1 MSEIL
6 ILALDSLRA
15 NKLRS
20 FLTILG
26 VVIGVATVIGMSS
39 IISGLNGNIS
49 SQIQDLGSNLVFVQR
64 IPATIGGR
72 VPPEMFSRKK
82 LTLDD
87 ANAIAQLP
95 LVEAISPV
103 VQYLNFSASSNSFV
117 VRYRDHTAKNTIF
130 IGATPEVATVMNL
143 RITLGRWINEA
154 DHTHNSNVVVL
165 GHDTAETI
173 FPANVDPIDK
183 EVEIEGQ
190 PFRVIGVLEKR
201 KDTLQGGANPNDNVA
216 EMPIGTFW
224 RLHPEQKDFMFVIKV
239 VSQEDM
245 PRAISQIEALLRIRR
260 GVPPN
265 KDDDF
270 AISTQDTFTDL
281 WNQIS
286 SGVFTVML
294 TISSIALI
302 VGGVGVMNIMLV
314 SVTERTKEIGIRKA
328 IGATQRNILQQ
339 FLFEAM
345 VLTAAGGILGIGAG
359 ALIAA
364 TIRTLVPFLPAT
376 ISTFWVAVAFSVS
389 VGTGLIFGLY
399 PAYRAAI
406 LSPIEALR
414 YE

>member
-6 ILALDSLRA
+6 LLALDSLRK

-20 FLTILG
+20 FLTVLG

-39 IISGLNGNIS
+39 IISGLNNNIA
-49 SQIQDLGSNLVFVQR
+49 SQIQDLGSNLIFVQR
-64 IPATIGGR
+64 IPPTVGGR
-72 VPPEMFSRKK
+72 LPPEVFSRKK

-87 ANAIAQLP
+87 AKAIGELP
-95 LVEAISPV
+95 LVQAVAPV
-103 VQYLNFSASSNSFV
+103 LQYFAVNMNAKSFS
-117 VRYRDHTAKNTIF
+117 VRYRERTAKNTIF
-130 IGATPEVATVMNL
+130 IGATPEVAVVMNL
-143 RITLGRWINEA
+143 HLTAGRWINQA

-165 GHDTAETI
+165 GHDTADTI
-173 FPANVDPIDK
+173 FPANVDPVDK

-201 KDTLQGGANPNDNVA
+201 KDALQGGSNPNDNVA

-224 RLHPEQKDFMFVIKV
+224 RLHPEQKDFMFAVKTFAPDEV
-239 VSQEDM
+239 
-245 PRAISQIEALLRIRR
+245 PRAIDQIEALLRTRR

-265 KDDDF
+265 KENDF
-270 AISTQDTFTDL
+270 AISTQDTFLDL
-281 WNQIS
+281 WSQIS
-286 SGVFTVML
+286 SGIFTVML
-294 TISSIALI
+294 TISSIALV

-314 SVTERTKEIGIRKA
+314 SVTERTREIGVRKA
-328 IGATQRNILQQ
+328 IGATQRNILTQ

-345 VLTAAGGILGIGAG
+345 VLTAVGGVLGIMAGGA
-359 ALIAA
+359 IAVI
-364 TIRTLVPFLPAT
+364 IRTVAPFLPA
-376 ISTFWVAVAFSVS
+376 SVSMFWVAIGFSTA
-389 VGTGLIFGLY
+389 VGTGLVFGLY

>member
-6 ILALDSLRA
+6 LLALDSLA
-15 NKLRS
+15 KNKLRS
-20 FLTILG
+20 FLTVLG

-39 IISGLNGNIS
+39 IISGLNSSIS

-64 IPATIGGR
+64 IPNTIGGR
-72 VPPEMFSRKK
+72 IPPEVFNRKK
-82 LTLDD
+82 LTLED
-87 ANAIAQLP
+87 AKAVGELS
-95 LVEAISPV
+95 LVQSVAPV
-103 VQYLNFSASSNSFV
+103 LQYLPFNADAKSFS
-117 VRYRDHTAKNTIF
+117 VRYKDRTAKNSIF
-130 IGATPEVATVMNL
+130 IGATPEIATVMNL
-143 RITLGRWINEA
+143 HLTDGRWLNEA

-173 FPANVDPIDK
+173 FPANVNPVDK

-201 KDTLQGGANPNDNVA
+201 KDALQGGSNPNDNVA

-224 RLHPEQKDFMFVIKV
+224 RLHPEQKDFMFAIKTT
-239 VSQEDM
+239 SQDDL
-245 PRAISQIEALLRIRR
+245 PRAISQIESLLRIRR

-265 KDDDF
+265 KESDF
-270 AISTQDTFTDL
+270 SISTQDTFTDL

-286 SGVFTVML
+286 GGIFTVML
-294 TISSIALI
+294 AISSIALV

-314 SVTERTKEIGIRKA
+314 SVTERTREIGVRKA
-328 IGATQRNILQQ
+328 IGATQRNILTQ

-345 VLTAAGGILGIGAG
+345 VLTAVGGVLGVLTGGA
-359 ALIAA
+359 IAVI
-364 TIRTLVPFLPAT
+364 IRTLAPFLPA
-376 ISTFWVAVAFSVS
+376 SVSMFWVAIGFSTA
-389 VGTGLIFGLY
+389 VGTGLVFGLY

>member
-6 ILALDSLRA
+6 LLALDSLRA

-39 IISGLNGNIS
+39 IISGLNSNIS
-49 SQIQDLGSNLVFVQR
+49 SQIQDLGSNLIFVQR
-64 IPATIGGR
+64 IPPTIGGR

-87 ANAIAQLP
+87 ANAIKQLP
-95 LVEAISPV
+95 SVQAISPIL
-103 VQYLNFSASSNSFV
+103 QYVNFSGSTTSFA

-130 IGATPEVATVMNL
+130 IGATPDVASVMNL
-143 RITLGRWINEA
+143 RIDAGRWINEA
-154 DHTHNSNVVVL
+154 DHTHNSSVVVL

-173 FPANVDPIDK
+173 FPANVDPVDK

-190 PFRVIGVLEKR
+190 PFRVIGVLDKR
-201 KDTLQGGANPNDNVA
+201 KDVLQGGSNPNDNVA
-216 EMPIGTFW
+216 EMPVGTFW
-224 RLHPEQKDFMFVIKV
+224 RLHPEQKDFMFAVKV

-245 PRAISQIEALLRIRR
+245 PRAIQQIEALLRIRR

-265 KDDDF
+265 KEDDF

-286 SGVFTVML
+286 SGIFTVML
-294 TISSIALI
+294 AISSIALV

-314 SVTERTKEIGIRKA
+314 SVTERTREIGIRKA
-328 IGATQRNILQQ
+328 IGATQRNILAQ

-345 VLTAAGGILGIGAG
+345 VLTAVGGILGIVAG
-359 ALIAA
+359 SAIALI
-364 TIRTLVPFLPAT
+364 IRTIVPFLPA
-376 ISTFWVAVAFSVS
+376 SVSAFWVAIGFSTS
-389 VGTGLIFGLY
+389 VGTGLIF
-399 PAYRAAI
+399 
-406 LSPIEALR
+406 
-414 YE
+414 

>member
-6 ILALDSLRA
+6 LLALDSLRK

-39 IISGLNGNIS
+39 IISGLNSNIS
-49 SQIQDLGSNLVFVQR
+49 SQIQNLGSNLIFVQR
-64 IPATIGGR
+64 IPPTIGGR

-82 LTLDD
+82 LTVED
-87 ANAIAQLP
+87 ANAVAELP
-95 LVEAISPV
+95 LVQAVAPIL
-103 VQYLNFSASSNSFV
+103 QYLNFNASSKSFS
-117 VRYRDHTAKNTIF
+117 VRYRDRTAKNTIF
-130 IGATPEVATVMNL
+130 IGATPEVAVVMNL
-143 RITLGRWINEA
+143 RLDAGRWINES

-173 FPANVDPIDK
+173 FPANLDPTDK

-201 KDTLQGGANPNDNVA
+201 KDSLQGGSNPNDNVA

-224 RLHPEQKDFMFVIKV
+224 RLHPEQKDFMFVVKV

-245 PRAISQIEALLRIRR
+245 PRAIRQIQALLRIRR

-286 SGVFTVML
+286 SGIFTVML
-294 TISSIALI
+294 TISSIALV

-314 SVTERTKEIGIRKA
+314 SVTERTREIGVRKA
-328 IGATQRNILQQ
+328 IGATQRNILMQ
-339 FLFEAM
+339 FLFEAV
-345 VLTAAGGILGIGAG
+345 VLTAVGGILGIVAGAG
-359 ALIAA
+359 IAA
-364 TIRTLVPFLPAT
+364 IIRTVAPFLPA
-376 ISTFWVAVAFSVS
+376 SVSAFWVAVGFSVS

-399 PAYRAAI
+399 PAYRAAM

>member
-6 ILALDSLRA
+6 LLALDSLRK

-20 FLTILG
+20 FLTVLG

-39 IISGLNGNIS
+39 IISGLNDSIA
-49 SQIQDLGSNLVFVQR
+49 SQIEDLGSNLIFVQR
-64 IPATIGGR
+64 IPPTIGGR
-72 VPPEMFSRKK
+72 LPPEVFSRKK
-82 LTLDD
+82 LTIED
-87 ANAIAQLP
+87 AKAIGELSLVNAVAPVLQYF
-95 LVEAISPV
+95 AINTDAKS
-103 VQYLNFSASSNSFV
+103 FS
-117 VRYRDHTAKNTIF
+117 VRYRDKTAKNTIF
-130 IGATPEVATVMNL
+130 VGATPDVAVVMNL
-143 RITLGRWINEA
+143 HLEGGRWINEA
-154 DHTHNSNVVVL
+154 DHTHNTNVVVL

-173 FPANVDPIDK
+173 FPANVDPVDK
-183 EVEIEGQ
+183 DVEIEGQ

-201 KDTLQGGANPNDNVA
+201 KDALQGGSNPNDNVA

-224 RLHPEQKDFMFVIKV
+224 RLHPEQNDFMFAVKAN
-239 VSQEDM
+239 SQDDL
-245 PRAISQIEALLRIRR
+245 PRAIDQIQALLRIRR

-270 AISTQDTFTDL
+270 SISTQDTFTDL
-281 WNQIS
+281 WRQIS
-286 SGVFTVML
+286 GGIFTVML
-294 TISSIALI
+294 AISSIALI

-314 SVTERTKEIGIRKA
+314 SVTERTREIGVRKA
-328 IGATQRNILQQ
+328 IGATQRNILMQ

-345 VLTAAGGILGIGAG
+345 VLTALGGIIGILAGGT
-359 ALIAA
+359 IAVI
-364 TIRTLVPFLPAT
+364 IRTLAPFLPAT
-376 ISTFWVAVAFSVS
+376 VSMLWVGVGFGTA

>member
-1 MSEIL
+1 MSEIFL
-6 ILALDSLRA
+6 LALDALRK

-20 FLTILG
+20 FLTVLG

-39 IISGLNGNIS
+39 IISGLNSNIS
-49 SQIQDLGSNLVFVQR
+49 TQISDLGSNLIFVQR
-64 IPATIGGR
+64 IPPTIGGR
-72 VPPEMFSRKK
+72 LPAEVFSRKK
-82 LTLDD
+82 LTLED
-87 ANAIAQLP
+87 ANAVAELP
-95 LVEAISPV
+95 LVQAIAPV
-103 VQYLNFSASSNSFV
+103 LRYVNFNGSSKGFS

-130 IGATPEVATVMNL
+130 IGATPEVAVVMNL
-143 RITLGRWINEA
+143 QMTSGRWINEA
-154 DHTHNSNVVVL
+154 DHKHSSNVVVL
-165 GHDTAETI
+165 GYDTAETI
-173 FPANVDPIDK
+173 FPANVDPVDK

-201 KDTLQGGANPNDNVA
+201 KDALQGGSNPNDNVA

-224 RLHPEQKDFMFVIKV
+224 RLHPEQKDFMFAVKV

-245 PRAISQIEALLRIRR
+245 PRAIQQIEALLRIRR

-270 AISTQDTFTDL
+270 AITTQDTFTDL

-286 SGVFTVML
+286 SGIFTVML
-294 TISSIALI
+294 AISSIALV

-314 SVTERTKEIGIRKA
+314 SVTERTREIGVRKA
-328 IGATQRNILQQ
+328 IGATQRNILLQ

-345 VLTAAGGILGIGAG
+345 VLTAVGGLLGIVVGA
-359 ALIAA
+359 AIAA
-364 TIRTLVPFLPAT
+364 IIRTVAPFLPA
-376 ISTFWVAVAFSVS
+376 SVSAFWVAIGFSVS
-389 VGTGLIFGLY
+389 VTTGLIFGLY

>member
-6 ILALDSLRA
+6 LLALDSLRK

-20 FLTILG
+20 FLTIRG

-39 IISGLNGNIS
+39 IISGLNSNIS
-49 SQIQDLGSNLVFVQR
+49 SQIQNLGSNLIFVQR
-64 IPATIGGR
+64 IPPTIGGR

-82 LTLDD
+82 FTVED
-87 ANAIAQLP
+87 ANAVAELP
-95 LVEAISPV
+95 LVQAVAPIL
-103 VQYLNFSASSNSFV
+103 QYINFNASSKSFA
-117 VRYRDHTAKNTIF
+117 VRYRDRTAKNTIF
-130 IGATPEVATVMNL
+130 IGATPEVAVVMNL
-143 RITLGRWINEA
+143 RLDAGRWINES

-173 FPANVDPIDK
+173 FPANVDPVDK

-201 KDTLQGGANPNDNVA
+201 KDSLQGGSNPNDNVA

-224 RLHPEQKDFMFVIKV
+224 RLHPEQKDFMFVVKV
-239 VSQEDM
+239 VSQDDM
-245 PRAISQIEALLRIRR
+245 PHAIQHIEALLRIRR

-286 SGVFTVML
+286 SGIFTVML
-294 TISSIALI
+294 AISSIALV

-314 SVTERTKEIGIRKA
+314 SVTERTREIGVRKA
-328 IGATQRNILQQ
+328 IGATQRNILMQ

-345 VLTAAGGILGIGAG
+345 VLTAIGGILGIMAG
-359 ALIAA
+359 AALAA
-364 TIRTLVPFLPAT
+364 IIRAVAPFLPA
-376 ISTFWVAVAFSVS
+376 SVSAFWVGVGFSVS

-399 PAYRAAI
+399 PAYRAAV

>member
-6 ILALDSLRA
+6 LLALDSLRS

-49 SQIQDLGSNLVFVQR
+49 SQIEDLGSNLVFIQR
-64 IPATIGGR
+64 IPPTIGGR
-72 VPPEMFSRKK
+72 VPPEMINRRK
-82 LTLDD
+82 LTLED
-87 ANAIAQLP
+87 ANAIAELP
-95 LVEAISPV
+95 LVQSISPV
-103 VQYLNFSASSNSFV
+103 LQYLNFNASSSSFA

-130 IGATPEVATVMNL
+130 IGATPEVATVLNL
-143 RITLGRWINEA
+143 HIALGRWINEA
-154 DHTHNSNVVVL
+154 DHRHNASVVVL
-165 GHDTAETI
+165 GHDTADTI

-201 KDTLQGGANPNDNVA
+201 KDVLQGGSNPNDNVA
-216 EMPIGTFW
+216 EMPVGTFW
-224 RLHPEQKDFMFVIKV
+224 RLHPEQKDFMFAVKV
-239 VSQEDM
+239 TSQEDM
-245 PRAISQIEALLRIRR
+245 PQAIGQIEGLLRLRR

-294 TISSIALI
+294 AISSIALI

-314 SVTERTKEIGIRKA
+314 SVTERTREIGIRKA
-328 IGATQRNILQQ
+328 IGATQRNILMQ

-364 TIRTLVPFLPAT
+364 LIRTLAPFLPAAV
-376 ISTFWVAVAFSVS
+376 SGFWVGVGFSVS

-399 PAYRAAI
+399 PAYRASV